1 MSPEWNF
8 QLPPNSRALKM
19 GSGSWF
25 WSAQKD
31 GSQKKSESMSNF
43 QIATNST
50 SQKTESKYESRM
62 EF

>member
-43 QIATNST
+43 QIPKPQNPKV
-50 SQKTESKYESRM
+50 QFLESLGVNI
-62 EF
+62 